1 MNRSGACQENINM
14 NFKEATDLISVPLPR
29 IAEALGKS
37 YGTIL
42 AYRTGD
48 RVAPSEVRQRLAAFM
63 REHAAALTQAANQ
76 LDR

>member
-1 MNRSGACQENINM
+1 MD
-14 NFKEATDLISVPLPR
+14 FKEATDLISVPLPR

-48 RVAPSEVRQRLAAFM
+48 RAAPSEVRQRLAAFM
-63 REHAAALTQAANQ
+63 REHAAELVKAAEQ
-76 LDR
+76 ISTGPAAS